1 MQSSHYWLIGHECV
15 YINNDDPPASSR
27 RPYHRSAP
35 PAPPDG
41 LFGSVAPYQPSSL
54 VKGCRFAPGSVV
66 SQQSTLGCE
75 RASAL
80 RLAHSARAESGA
92 AAHVRGE
99 RRARGWRC
107 RFVFFCTCIYI
118 FRNAFFPLPAL
129 YILQVSPDSIFCFFS
144 FVFPAAAASVL
155 SILANR
161 VEGESEGGCA
171 HSLYFRMTSFSKNSR
186 MHCSHAHAQW
196 GLLHCSMQRH
206 SARARDK

>member
-92 AAHVRGE
+92 AAHVRVE
-99 RRARGWRC
+99 RRAKGWRC
-107 RFVFFCTCIYI
+107 RFVFFCRSIY
-118 FRNAFFPLPAL
+118 FCSAFLPLPAL
-129 YILQVSPDSIFCFFS
+129 YFLQVSPDSVFLLSS
-144 FVFPAAAASVL
+144 FGVLLLLQASCQSQRTGWRGRWRGV
-155 SILANR
+155 
-161 VEGESEGGCA
+161 CA
-171 HSLYFRMTSFSKNSR
+171 HSFLFHDDVIF
-186 MHCSHAHAQW
+186 
-196 GLLHCSMQRH
+196 
-206 SARARDK
+206 